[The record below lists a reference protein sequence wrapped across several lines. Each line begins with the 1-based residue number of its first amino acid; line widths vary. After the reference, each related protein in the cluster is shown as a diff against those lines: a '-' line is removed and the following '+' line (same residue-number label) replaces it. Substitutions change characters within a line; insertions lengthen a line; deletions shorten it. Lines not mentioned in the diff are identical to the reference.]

1 MSHENLKWP
10 DTPGSLFPAPQ
21 ATVLQGDLKADFA
34 THTPLIRRFQWEQIN
49 EVTWKLADT
58 AGFSDTPMS
67 HGQWPGYRTRKA
79 VAWLVGLGGGQ
90 WLVVATDPPDRWR
103 LPRPRRRRWQ

>member
-1 MSHENLKWP
+1 MADTLKCP
-10 DTPGSLFPAPQ
+10 DIPEGEQLASQ
-21 ATVLQGDLKADFA
+21 AFDLQGDLEADLA
-34 THTPLIRRFQWEQIN
+34 THTHLVRRFQWDQIN

-67 HGQWPGYRTRKA
+67 HGQWQGYRTRKA

-90 WLVVATDPPDRWR
+90 
-103 LPRPRRRRWQ
+103 